1 MVSKVIIAGGR
12 YFNDYTLLKSS
23 VDEAIENI
31 KSLLTGGVEIEI
43 VSGGASGADALGEK
57 YAGEHGYPVKKFPAD
72 WNTHGKAAGPIR
84 NREMA
89 AYADILIAFWDGKS
103 RGTANMISE
112 AEKKNLVVKVINY

>member
-1 MVSKVIIAGGR
+1 MVSKIIIAGGR
-12 YFNDYTLLKSS
+12 YFSDYALLKSS

-43 VSGGASGADALGEK
+43 VSGGASGADTLGER